1 VTTAA
6 NAFSVA
12 LGSLAS
18 TTVTIRAKGGRN
30 SYGEPTYG
38 GSGTTYAARVEK
50 VIARDGDLN
59 REDEVVEYQAYIMST
74 TLTVD
79 MEDEITFADGLTRP
93 LVDVDYRH
101 DEHGQQ
107 AVVLSVGRRGR

>member
-6 NAFSVA
+6 TAFSVA
-12 LGSLAS
+12 LSSLTT
-18 TTVTIRAKGGRN
+18 TTVTVRAKGGRN
-30 SYGEPTYG
+30 NYGEATYS
-38 GSGTTYAARVEK
+38 GSGTSYAARIEK
-50 VIARDGDLN
+50 VVTQDASLG
-59 REDEVVEYQAYIMST
+59 REDEVVEYRAYIMST

-79 MEDEITFADGLTRP
+79 LEDEVTFDDGLVRP

-107 AVVLSVGRRGR
+107 SVILSVGRRRS